1 MRCLIIMPVHN
12 EGAHLR
18 EVLLSFVHQSRPPD
32 MFIIVNDHSTD
43 NSESIIAELSD
54 NHDWISSVT
63 LESASDRIPGAKV
76 VSAFNKGLSTVDKH
90 EWDLIG
96 KFDGDILLPPNYF
109 ETTIAAFENNPKL
122 GLVGGLLYIQQQD
135 SWIYEAVSK
144 KQKVRGPI
152 KLYRV
157 ECFDEIGGLRKGI
170 GWDTADQILCEF
182 YGWKSTTIKTLEVK
196 HLKPTGS
203 GYSTRDAEMQGLAFH
218 NLRYG
223 WWISVL
229 AAFKLAL
236 HKKSIHF
243 LFTCINS
250 YLKASSKPIVTKK
263 EGQFIRKYR
272 KSQMGK

>member
-109 ETTIAAFENNPKL
+109 ETTIAAFVDNPKL
-122 GLVGGLLYIQQQD
+122 GLVGGLLFIQQQD

-196 HLKPTGS
+196 HLKPTGVLLPS
-203 GYSTRDAEMQGLAFH
+203 GPAT
-218 NLRYG
+218 
-223 WWISVL
+223 
-229 AAFKLAL
+229 
-236 HKKSIHF
+236 
-243 LFTCINS
+243 
-250 YLKASSKPIVTKK
+250 
-263 EGQFIRKYR
+263 
-272 KSQMGK
+272 